1 MNAVY
6 SKMKKK
12 YESLETM
19 KSTPVT
25 DVETFAKCGTSI
37 RKWEEC
43 AWADHNLSVENFETN
58 RVRYTK
64 INKTT
69 VNMLQVVKYLKQ
81 CMSAAVVVTR
91 SRVFAKYIGLRR
103 VSIKK
108 MQSMYFVV

>member
-1 MNAVY
+1 
-6 SKMKKK
+6 
-12 YESLETM
+12 M

-25 DVETFAKCGTSI
+25 DVDTFAKCGAST
-37 RKWEEC
+37 RKWAVIPEC
-43 AWADHNLSVENFETN
+43 AWADHNLSVENFQTN

>member
-37 RKWEEC
+37 RKWAEC

-81 CMSAAVVVTR
+81 CMSAAVVVTDLEYLQSTLAWDEFL
-91 SRVFAKYIGLRR
+91 SRRCNLCT
-103 VSIKK
+103 S
-108 MQSMYFVV
+108 